1 MNTERPLG
9 REIGKMFDDNINVP
23 QGREQK
29 VLVSKL
35 NRQLEER
42 KYVEPTMLKLAEVA
56 YQRQRDMAASGEGE

>member
-1 MNTERPLG
+1 MNTERPLE
-9 REIGKMFDDNINVP
+9 REIGKMFDDNGDVP

-29 VLVSKL
+29 ILVSKL